1 MPRTLLEDFAAWM
14 DRRSSAFIRGSLRFS
29 ALAAFSTLAA
39 AAEKVNDPARGWDEL
54 WRAYLVE
61 SSIIFAVFALL
72 GLVFMLRYRRR
83 HPEEQGSAPELGR
96 SAAIGWALIPAFIFM
111 AIDFSL
117 AARTWQ
123 LWNVYRDVPA
133 DRLEVKLD
141 SAMWRWDFTY
151 PNGVKSVNELRVPAG
166 KPVLLRMTSVD
177 VVHSFY
183 IPEFRV
189 KEDSMPGR
197 VTYLWFL
204 PREPGEYVSTC
215 AEFCGMMHSKMIG
228 KVIVMPP
235 DAFAAWY
242 EEEERKLAQEKTRSG
257 G

>member
-1 MPRTLLEDFAAWM
+1 MPRTLFEDIAARIQ
-14 DRRSSAFIRGSLRFS
+14 RRSSAFTGGLVRIA
-29 ALAAFSTLAA
+29 ALAAAPALAA
-39 AAEKVNDPARGWDEL
+39 AAPVNDPARGWDEL
-54 WRAYLVE
+54 WRAYLTE
-61 SSIIFAVFALL
+61 SAIIFAVFALI

-83 HPEEQGSAPELGR
+83 SSEEQGSAPELSG
-96 SAAIGWALIPAFIFM
+96 SAALGWALIPAFVFM

-133 DRLEVKLD
+133 ERLEVKLD

-166 KPVLLRMTSVD
+166 KPVLLRMTSLD

-215 AEFCGMMHSKMIG
+215 AEFCGMMHSKMTG

-235 DAFAAWY
+235 EAFAAWY
-242 EEEERKLAQEKTRSG
+242 EEEERKLAQQRTGSG